1 MAAGL
6 FENPDGVPE
15 RTMTLHEIA
24 PDRPTA
30 ASNLHAVGGGAVLS
44 SDERHDAYARHI
56 DDEPRW
62 VLRGDADLHVEVT
75 VSVVIPAMN
84 EALNL
89 PYLLPQ
95 LPPGIAEV
103 ILVDGR
109 STDGTIEVAQSILPD
124 VKVVHQTGKGKGDA
138 LRAGFDAAKGDIVVM
153 IDADGSMSPREIPR
167 YIEALANGA
176 DVVTGSR
183 LMEGGGSADITPLRK
198 LGNDGLNMVFGKLYG
213 VRQTD
218 LCYGYMAFWRHALDK
233 LDLDCDG
240 FEIET
245 LVNVR
250 AVKADLTLVEVPSH
264 EARRLHGESNLRT
277 FRDGFRVLRTLLLEK
292 RRPARAN

>member
-1 MAAGL
+1 
-6 FENPDGVPE
+6 
-15 RTMTLHEIA
+15 MTLHEIA
-24 PDRPTA
+24 PSRPA
-30 ASNLHAVGGGAVLS
+30 ATTLHPVETGAAFL
-44 SDERHDAYARHI
+44 SDERHDRFAQHV

-62 VLRGDADLHVEVT
+62 VLRGAADLHVEVS

-109 STDGTIEVAQSILPD
+109 STDGTVEVARSILPD
-124 VKVVHQTGKGKGDA
+124 VKVVRQSGKGKGDA
-138 LRAGFDAAKGDIVVM
+138 LRAGFAAAGGDIIVM

-183 LMEGGGSADITPLRK
+183 LMDGGGSADITPLRK
-198 LGNDGLNMVFGKLYG
+198 LGNDGLNMVFGMLYG

-250 AVKADLTLVEVPSH
+250 AVKAALSIVEVPSH

-277 FRDGFRVLRTLLLEK
+277 FRDGFRVLRTLLTEK
-292 RRPARAN
+292 RPARI

>member
-1 MAAGL
+1 MSVQSIAA
-6 FENPDGVPE
+6 PS
-15 RTMTLHEIA
+15 A
-24 PDRPTA
+24 PALAR
-30 ASNLHAVGGGAVLS
+30 SLHAAPVGTRFE
-44 SDERHDAYARHI
+44 SDARHDQYATHI
-56 DDEPRW
+56 DDHPRW
-62 VLRGDADLHVEVT
+62 VLRGNEDLSVEVAVT
-75 VSVVIPAMN
+75 VVIPAMN

-95 LPPGIAEV
+95 LPPGVGEV

-109 STDGTIEVAQSILPD
+109 STDGTVEVARSIRED
-124 VKVVHQTGKGKGDA
+124 IKVVRQTGKGKGDA
-138 LRAGFDAAKGDIVVM
+138 LRAGFEAATGDIVVM

-183 LMEGGGSADITPLRK
+183 FMDGGGSADITPLRK
-198 LGNDGLNMVFGKLYG
+198 LGNDGLNTVFAMLYG
-213 VRQTD
+213 LRHTD
-218 LCYGYMAFWRHALDK
+218 LCYGYMAFWKHALDK

-250 AVKADLTLVEVPSH
+250 ASKAGLRVDEVPSH
-264 EARRLHGESNLRT
+264 EARRPHGQSHLRT
-277 FRDGFRVLRTLLLEK
+277 FRDGFRVLRTLLTEK
-292 RRPARAN
+292 RRARA

>member
-1 MAAGL
+1 
-6 FENPDGVPE
+6 
-15 RTMTLHEIA
+15 MTLHEIA
-24 PDRPTA
+24 SHRPKTA
-30 ASNLHAVGGGAVLS
+30 SSLHAVGAGSVLS
-44 SDERHDAYARHI
+44 SDARHDRFAIHV

-95 LPPGIAEV
+95 LPPGVAEV

-109 STDGTIEVAQSILPD
+109 STDDTVAVATAIRPD
-124 VKVVHQTGKGKGDA
+124 IKVVHQTGKGKGDA
-138 LRAGFDAAKGDIVVM
+138 LRAGFDAATGDIIVM

-183 LMEGGGSADITPLRK
+183 QMEGGGSADITPLRK
-198 LGNDGLNMVFGKLYG
+198 WGNDGLNMVFAALYG
-213 VRQTD
+213 VRHTD
-218 LCYGYMAFWRHALDK
+218 LCYGYMAFWSHALEK

-250 AVKADLTLVEVPSH
+250 AAKADLSVVEVPSH

-277 FRDGFRVLRTLLLEK
+277 FRDGFRVLRTLLTE
-292 RRPARAN
+292 RRNARV